1 MKKRIVSVMLCAAM
15 GVSLFTGACVV
26 EAKADGKDKIVVWM
40 KKTLQTL
47 QITCSKNAA
56 NSLQKKMMW
65 T

>member
-40 KKTLQTL
+40 KKDLTDV
-47 QITCSKNAA
+47 A
-56 NSLQKKMMW
+56 NNMFK
-65 T
+65 